1 VTEPRKPN
9 IDANATDEAPFDD
22 GSPPAA
28 HTQWDTSRPRSRPP
42 SPSHTQSP
50 SRRPPMIID
59 VPRIHVEADESD
71 AATTIFDPLE
81 EAGVE
86 ELKRKLRG
94 EPRADEDANQTLELR
109 RLRGVKLEEL
119 EGLLRA
125 SDDANAT
132 IQHAPVDDKTLEELD
147 ASLTVEKRN
156 RGLRKISA
164 PVFDA
169 EPAGEGWRG
178 NTRASS
184 TFRDVDAEMFAAL
197 GHDIA
202 AAWRAVAGLLRR
214 AIRSIASGLAR
225 LRGRAPSE
233 PRRLAHPDDTVPPL
247 SRRARRLLRF
257 RRR

>member
-1 VTEPRKPN
+1 M
-9 IDANATDEAPFDD
+9 
-22 GSPPAA
+22 
-28 HTQWDTSRPRSRPP
+28 SRS
-42 SPSHTQSP
+42 
-50 SRRPPMIID
+50 
-59 VPRIHVEADESD
+59 
-71 AATTIFDPLE
+71 
-81 EAGVE
+81 
-86 ELKRKLRG
+86 LKRKLRG
-94 EPRADEDANQTLELR
+94 EPRADEDANQTLELH

-125 SDDANAT
+125 ASDDANTT
-132 IQHAPVDDKTLEELD
+132 IQVAPVDDKQLEELE

-169 EPAGEGWRG
+169 EPRAEGWRVH
-178 NTRASS
+178 TSASS

-197 GHDIA
+197 GKDIA
-202 AAWRAVAGLLRR
+202 AAWRAMAALLRR
-214 AIRSIASGLAR
+214 VVRSIASGLSK
-225 LRGRAPSE
+225 LFGRARNE